1 MAKVLKENP
10 NTTTSSDPEDGTV
23 SPEELLNMQL
33 ERAGIPKRYRGATWD
48 SFLFNFD
55 QPTLVKTEPGR
66 KLSMRLER
74 FGIWRGR
81 EDEGTLVFLT
91 GKPGCGKT
99 HLACA
104 TLRRWIVSGRP
115 GALFIVAGEF
125 LHQMKQ
131 GFKDGTSGG
140 VMRRAEAAKLL
151 VLDDLGSE
159 MATDW
164 VRDTMYMLVN
174 YRLNHMKP
182 TIVTSNLRLGEIAET
197 YHARLASRLAG
208 EFAIDMNILPDHRLV
223 KP

>member
-1 MAKVLKENP
+1 MAKVLKEYP

-48 SFLFNFD
+48 NFHYTHNKAAGMD
-55 QPTLVKTEPGR
+55 AWTKFHN
-66 KLSMRLER
+66 RLNGFKE
-74 FGIWRGR
+74 WRA
-81 EDEGTLVFLT
+81 EEGEASLVFLT

-99 HLACA
+99 HLAVA
-104 TLRRWIVSGRP
+104 TLRRWIEAGKP
-115 GALFIVAGEF
+115 GARFMVTGEF
-125 LHQMKQ
+125 LAEMKN
-131 GFKDGTSGG
+131 GFKDGTSAG
-140 VMRRAEAAKLL
+140 VMRQAQNAKLL

-164 VRDTMYMLVN
+164 VRDSMYMLVN

-182 TIVTSNLRLGEIAET
+182 TIVTSNLRLGEIADT

-223 KP
+223 KS

>member
-1 MAKVLKENP
+1 MAKAKESP
-10 NTTTSSDPEDGTV
+10 NTTTSSEPTEAV
-23 SPEELLNMQL
+23 SKEELLNMQL
-33 ERAGIPKRYRGATWD
+33 ERAGIPTRYRRATWN
-48 SFLFNFD
+48 NFD
-55 QPTLVKTEPGR
+55 VDYNSLE
-66 KLSMRLER
+66 KLSGWKKLCERLNIFKE
-74 FGIWRGR
+74 WRGQ
-81 EDEGTLVFLT
+81 EDEGVLVFLT
-91 GKPGCGKT
+91 GRPGCGKT
-99 HLACA
+99 HAACA
-104 TLRRWIVSGRP
+104 TLRRWIEAGRP

-125 LHQMKQ
+125 LHEIKN
-131 GFKDGTSGG
+131 GFKDGTSAG
-140 VMRRAEAAKLL
+140 VTRRAEAAKLL

-223 KP
+223 KS